1 MSKQKKSLF
10 GMSSKAKEQLI
21 QAALDKRSESIAN
34 PPQPSSNTDS
44 KANGA
49 KASDTKTKF
58 SSERRLKI
66 DNSLCRFDSYQNYK
80 DMLIQKAASEQLGLE
95 NPFFR
100 SHEGIAA
107 DTSVVDGK
115 ECINFSSYNYLGLS
129 GDSRVSQAAKAAID
143 QYGTSASASRP
154 VSGERPIQ
162 RQLEQKI
169 AHIHDTE
176 DSVVFVS
183 GHATNVSTIGYL
195 FGPNDLIL
203 HDTLIHNSVIMGIQL
218 SGAFRLSFPH
228 NDWKALDRLL
238 SERRK
243 DFERVLIVTEGIYS
257 MDGDYPDLPKFIDI
271 KKRHKAFLMVDE
283 AHSLG
288 VMGDRGKGIAEHFSI
303 AGKEVDIWMGTLS
316 KTLGGCGGYIAGE
329 KALVDHL
336 KFAAPGFLYSV
347 GISPPLAAASLKAL
361 EILEQEP
368 HRVRHMQHNGEYFKQ
383 QAEKAGLDT
392 GLSMGLSITPIIIGS
407 SIKATRLSNLLFD
420 KGINVQPIIYPAV
433 EERAARLRFFICTTH
448 TEEQIEATIQIIK
461 DQINKL

>member
-1 MSKQKKSLF
+1 MSKEKKSLF
-10 GMSSKAKEQLI
+10 GLSGQAKERLI
-21 QAALDKRSESIAN
+21 QAALDKRSESAGK
-34 PPQPSSNTDS
+34 QPDETETSHSR
-44 KANGA
+44 
-49 KASDTKTKF
+49 F
-58 SSERRLKI
+58 SGERRLNI
-66 DNSLCRFDSYQNYK
+66 DPALCRFDSYPNYK
-80 DMLIQKAASEQLGLE
+80 DMLIQKAASEQLGLK

-100 SHEGIAA
+100 VHEGIAA

-129 GDSRVSQAAKAAID
+129 GDPRVMQAAKDAID

-162 RQLEQKI
+162 RQLEKKL
-169 AHIHDTE
+169 AELYETE
-176 DSVVFVS
+176 DCVVFVS

-195 FGPNDLIL
+195 FGPNDLII
-203 HDTLIHNSVIMGIQL
+203 HDSLIHNSVLMGIQL

-228 NDWKALDRLL
+228 NDWKALDRIL

-243 DFERVLIVTEGIYS
+243 SYQRVLIVTEGIYS

-288 VMGDRGKGIAEHFSI
+288 VMGERGKGIAEHYNI
-303 AGKEVDIWMGTLS
+303 AGSEVDIWMGTLS

-368 HRVRHMQHNGEYFKQ
+368 HRVRHIQHNGEFFKKR
-383 QAEKAGLDT
+383 ADEAGLDT
-392 GLSMGLSITPIIIGS
+392 GLSMGLSITPLIIGS
-407 SIKATRLSNLLFD
+407 SIKATRLSNLLFE

-448 TEEQIEATIQIIK
+448 TEEQIETTIEIIQAQLAK
-461 DQINKL
+461 IQS